1 MSQPTVSPPL
11 QRTSL
16 HAVHVAFGA
25 RMVPFG
31 GWEMPV
37 QYSGILEEHQA
48 VRQDVGLFDVSH
60 MGEFHV
66 TGPGALAFVDRVVA
80 NDVAGLAPDQA
91 LYTQFV
97 RPDGGTVDD
106 LLVYR
111 RPDGYLLVVNASNIA
126 KDWAWL
132 QAHRPADVV
141 LEDRSAETAML
152 ALQGPRAEALLAPRV
167 QGGTPLAALG
177 SFRWTDTHFGALPVT
192 VARTGYTGE
201 DGFEIFCAAADAPA
215 LWEALAAAGVLSPN
229 SIIAPAQRITHSET
243 DYSRDDF
250 PDQVDDLLIDT
261 GMDTVAKST
270 QPMALEVSPL
280 LAAPLQKLRACVTD
294 ILDSE
299 QRSALIVDLST
310 FEGQPVGILLTP
322 TSAPG
327 WMQATV
333 VDTDCHLAYRSV
345 ITVP

>member
-1 MSQPTVSPPL
+1 MADDAEISALLRGLGPDAEPD
-11 QRTSL
+11 
-16 HAVHVAFGA
+16 AV
-25 RMVPFG
+25 M
-31 GWEMPV
+31 
-37 QYSGILEEHQA
+37 
-48 VRQDVGLFDVSH
+48 
-60 MGEFHV
+60 
-66 TGPGALAFVDRVVA
+66 
-80 NDVAGLAPDQA
+80 
-91 LYTQFV
+91 
-97 RPDGGTVDD
+97 
-106 LLVYR
+106 
-111 RPDGYLLVVNASNIA
+111 
-126 KDWAWL
+126 
-132 QAHRPADVV
+132 PADVWSRIQGV
-141 LEDRSAETAML
+141 LAAESAARIATSGGPQTPATHHPRSANA
-152 ALQGPRAEALLAPRV
+152 R
-167 QGGTPLAALG
+167 
-177 SFRWTDTHFGALPVT
+177 
-192 VARTGYTGE
+192 RTGRPSYARRWATGLVAASAVVLAGVVLAGVLRE
-201 DGFEIFCAAADAPA
+201 DEAPIVA
-215 LWEALAAAGVLSPN
+215 GSDVLQAPQALAAAGVLSPN

-250 PDQVDDLLIDT
+250 PAQVDELLVDT
-261 GMDTVAKST
+261 GMDARMDTVAKSA